1 MKKILTLSIL
11 YALVLGTLVFSQ
23 KDPRQ
28 LKFPDIEFKPLKP
41 QSVVIAPGIRL
52 YFKENA
58 ELPAISGSIIF
69 KNGSL
74 ADPAGKTGLASLT
87 MELLKSGGTT
97 SLTPEALEERIDF
110 LGSYI
115 YTYAADETS
124 EINFW
129 TLSKNFTETWK
140 LVTDMIQNPRFSPA
154 RIDVEKKKEL
164 EQILRRWD
172 YPTYIGFLLYRSL
185 LYGEDFPEARRTTK
199 ESIEAITAEDLR
211 NFYETQYKDR
221 EIIITLTGDFREK
234 TTIDMVKK
242 SLKSWKGLPC
252 TKPQIPPVEMKAK
265 PGIYL
270 IDKPDMTQAVI
281 CLGHLGVNRLDPDNV
296 ELTVMNFILG
306 SGGFSSRIM
315 REVRSNRGLAYAA
328 FGRLGTGRDKGL
340 FFNFCQT
347 KNQSA
352 GEAIQVIKDIIRDLT
367 LNPVTPEEL
376 ETAIKYEQNSFIHQF
391 DSARAVIE
399 RTIYLDLE
407 GYPEDY
413 LETYIPRIKKVDIP
427 KVLQMAQRTLNPDHL
442 VILVV
447 GKKAELLDQLKALNV
462 GEVTEIPLP
471 KG

>member
-58 ELPAISGSIIF
+58 ELPAISGSVIF

-74 ADPAGKTGLASLT
+74 ADPPGKTGLASLT
-87 MELLKSGGTT
+87 MDLLKAGGTV
-97 SLTPEALEERIDF
+97 SLTPEAMEERIDF
-110 LGSYI
+110 LGSSI
-115 YTYAADETS
+115 YTYASDETS
-124 EINFW
+124 RINFW
-129 TLSKNFTETWK
+129 TLSKNLDETWK
-140 LVTDMIQNPRFSPA
+140 LVTDMIMNPRFSPE
-154 RIDVEKKKEL
+154 RIDLEKKKEL

-172 YPTYIGFLLYRSL
+172 YPSYIGFYLFSSL
-185 LYGEDFPEARRTTK
+185 LYGEDFPEAHRTTK
-199 ESIEAITAEDLR
+199 ESIEAITAADLR

-221 EIIITLTGDFREK
+221 EIIITLVGDFQEK
-234 TTIDMVKK
+234 TAVNMVKK
-242 SLKSWKGLPC
+242 SLKAWKGLPC
-252 TKPQIPPVEMKAK
+252 TKPQIPPAEMKAK

-296 ELTVMNFILG
+296 ELAVMNFILG
-306 SGGFSSRIM
+306 SGSFNSRIM

-328 FGRLGTGRDKGL
+328 FGYLGTGRDKGL

-367 LNPVTPEEL
+367 LNPVTPVEL
-376 ETAIKYEQNSFIHQF
+376 ETAVKHEQNAFIHRF
-391 DSARAVIE
+391 DSAQAVIN
-399 RTIYLDLE
+399 RTISVELQ

-413 LETYIPRIKKVDIP
+413 LETYIPRVKKVDIP
-427 KVLQMAQRTLNPDHL
+427 KVLQMAQRTMNPDLL

-447 GKKAELLDQLKALNV
+447 GKKAELLNQLKALNL

-471 KG
+471 KE